1 MIVRSYKFAP
11 VAIWLIFLANA
22 RSLAADQIVLQYY
35 PGSSQGTVALHST
48 LDLPV
53 SGMYPEYTVLR
64 STNLQTWE
72 SVAGPVSGGAGVSD
86 ELLRCAVPMAGERAF
101 YRVVANVKLAS
112 PDARLGNA
120 IYGYGTEFGR
130 QIQQVGQLP
139 LNDFVSL
146 YTPTNVYLQQIS
158 FDPTTVDYWN
168 SFNLHFPLNTNEL
181 AVFQTNGFVASGRLG
196 TYSFADSFYKVF
208 TADLPVFF
216 SCDAALHAWHR
227 SYDTMLEELEE
238 TYLAPTL
245 QSVIEG
251 MSGQVSS
258 LSFQSSGT
266 ALDDGVWYAD
276 YFLAVARSLITGT
289 NYYGSLGQNADIQAT
304 LTAISNQL
312 PATSITLFDT
322 NRIVDCS
329 QFTVRGHYETSQ
341 RLQRYFRA
349 MMWCG
354 LIDFRFTGSTNDN
367 SLRELSGA
375 VAMHLLMKNSG
386 QFTNWQK
393 IDNVVQMFVGLP
405 DSMNFAQLSDL
416 MTAANIQSPASLPNT
431 ASLAN
436 LQSQIMSGQ
445 IGVQNIQSG
454 YFFSPW
460 SRQQIKLPRSFTTLS
475 QRFVLDAWAM
485 NQCVFDRIIWDTNGI
500 PGFED
505 KVMRRVPS
513 ALDIAFSVLGNDQ
526 TVPQIASRIANTNG
540 LPWRDGYPYQ
550 HNLTAV
556 RRVIDAQDPS
566 VWTNNIYF
574 YWLACLREL
583 SAPTTDPAYPDAMRT
598 PAWAMKTLN
607 TQLASWTELRHD
619 TVLYVKQPYTGQV
632 LCSYPDGF
640 IEPRVDFWDRMRDMA
655 LRTKDLMATL
665 PNTGQFVFEPN
676 DPYDTP
682 FTNSIGS
689 IYTNRLQFLDN
700 FATQMTTLRD
710 ISAKELSRQP
720 LTSNEVFF
728 IQSLIE
734 NPSQYGSVRS
744 YSGWYPHI
752 FYYNA
757 RALRSLISPCDMWDA
772 LVTDVQTDPTD
783 VFVGDPGCILHEGVG
798 NINLLAIAV
807 NWGTNDDAVYAGPVM
822 SHYEFELGPTTR
834 ETDSQWKTDARAG
847 NLPPQPDW
855 TDSYLI
861 PGTFTFPPG
870 IY

>member
-120 IYGYGTEFGR
+120 IYGYGTEFGC

>member
-1 MIVRSYKFAP
+1 MCPQLSNLFS
-11 VAIWLIFLANA
+11 VAILLTFLTNV
-22 RSLAADQIVLQYY
+22 SVHAADQVVLQFN
-35 PGSSQGTVALHST
+35 PAGSQGAVALHST
-48 LDLPV
+48 LGLPV
-53 SGMYPEYTVLR
+53 SSMYPEYTILR
-64 STNLQTWE
+64 STNMQTWE
-72 SVAGPVSGGAGVSD
+72 PVAGPVSGGVGVSD
-86 ELLRCAVPMAGERAF
+86 EFLRCAVPLAGERAF
-101 YRVVANVKLAS
+101 YRVVANVKLAPS
-112 PDARLGNA
+112 DSRLGDA

-139 LNDFVSL
+139 LDDFVSL
-146 YTPTNVYLQQIS
+146 YTPTNLYLQKIS
-158 FDPTTVDYWN
+158 FEPTNVEYWN
-168 SFNLHFPLNTNEL
+168 AFNLHFPLNTNEL
-181 AVFQTNGFVASGRLG
+181 AVFQTNGFVVSGQLG

-216 SCDAALHAWHR
+216 SCDAALQAWHR
-227 SYDTMLEELEE
+227 SYGTMLEELEE

-245 QSVIEG
+245 QTTIQG
-251 MSGQVSS
+251 MGGQVSG
-258 LSFQSSGT
+258 LRNQSFFS
-266 ALDDGVWYAD
+266 ALFDGVQDAD

-289 NYYGSLGQNADIQAT
+289 NNYGSLGQVVQIRAT
-304 LTAISNQL
+304 LTAISNLQ
-312 PATSITLFDT
+312 PDTVISMFGT
-322 NRIVDCS
+322 NRHVDCS
-329 QFTVRGHYETSQ
+329 QFTVRGHYTTSP
-341 RLQRYFRA
+341 RLSRYFQA

-386 QFTNWQK
+386 QFTNWQQ
-393 IDNVVQMFVGLP
+393 IDSVVQMFVGLP

-416 MTAANIQSPASLPNT
+416 MTAANIQSPASLPDT

-436 LQSQIMSGQ
+436 LQSQIMAGQ
-445 IGVQNIQSG
+445 IGTQDIQSG
-454 YFFSPW
+454 YFVSPLT
-460 SRQQIKLPRSFTTLS
+460 RQQIKLPRSFTMLG
-475 QRFVLDAWAM
+475 QRFVPDAWAM

-500 PGFED
+500 PGVED
-505 KVMRRVPS
+505 KVMRRVPG

-526 TVPQIASRIANTNG
+526 TVPQIALRIANTNG
-540 LPWRDGYPYQ
+540 IPWRDGYPYQ

-566 VWTNNIYF
+566 VWTNNIYD

-583 SAPTTDPAYPDAMRT
+583 SAPTTGLEFPDAMRT

-619 TVLYVKQPYTGQV
+619 TVLYVKQPYTGQI

-640 IEPRVDFWDRMRDMA
+640 IEPRVSFWQRMSDMA

-676 DPYDTP
+676 QPGDIA
-682 FTNSIGS
+682 FTNSIGD
-689 IYTNRLQFLDN
+689 IYTNRMQFLDN
-700 FATQMTTLRD
+700 FAAQMITLRD

-720 LTSNEVFF
+720 LTSNEIFF
-728 IQSLIE
+728 IQNLIE
-734 NPSQYGSVRS
+734 NPYNYGGARTF
-744 YSGWYPHI
+744 SGWYPKI

-757 RALRSLISPCDMWDA
+757 RAQRSTLPPCDMWDA

-783 VFVGDPGCILHEGVG
+783 PVVGDPGCILHEGVG
-798 NINLLAIAV
+798 NINLLVIAV
-807 NWGTNDDAVYAGPVM
+807 NWGTNDAGVYAGPVM

-834 ETDSQWKTDARAG
+834 ETDSQWKSDVRAG
-847 NLPPQPDW
+847 IQPPQPDW
-855 TDSYLI
+855 TRSYLV
-861 PGTFTFPPG
+861 PGTFTFPSW

>member
-1 MIVRSYKFAP
+1 
-11 VAIWLIFLANA
+11 
-22 RSLAADQIVLQYY
+22 
-35 PGSSQGTVALHST
+35 
-48 LDLPV
+48 
-53 SGMYPEYTVLR
+53 
-64 STNLQTWE
+64 
-72 SVAGPVSGGAGVSD
+72 
-86 ELLRCAVPMAGERAF
+86 
-101 YRVVANVKLAS
+101 
-112 PDARLGNA
+112 
-120 IYGYGTEFGR
+120 
-130 QIQQVGQLP
+130 
-139 LNDFVSL
+139 
-146 YTPTNVYLQQIS
+146 
-158 FDPTTVDYWN
+158 
-168 SFNLHFPLNTNEL
+168 
-181 AVFQTNGFVASGRLG
+181 
-196 TYSFADSFYKVF
+196 
-208 TADLPVFF
+208 
-216 SCDAALHAWHR
+216 
-227 SYDTMLEELEE
+227 
-238 TYLAPTL
+238 
-245 QSVIEG
+245 
-251 MSGQVSS
+251 
-258 LSFQSSGT
+258 
-266 ALDDGVWYAD
+266 
-276 YFLAVARSLITGT
+276 
-289 NYYGSLGQNADIQAT
+289 
-304 LTAISNQL
+304 
-312 PATSITLFDT
+312 
-322 NRIVDCS
+322 
-329 QFTVRGHYETSQ
+329 
-341 RLQRYFRA
+341 
-349 MMWCG
+349 
-354 LIDFRFTGSTNDN
+354 
-367 SLRELSGA
+367 
-375 VAMHLLMKNSG
+375 
-386 QFTNWQK
+386 
-393 IDNVVQMFVGLP
+393 
-405 DSMNFAQLSDL
+405 

>member
-1 MIVRSYKFAP
+1 M
-11 VAIWLIFLANA
+11 
-22 RSLAADQIVLQYY
+22 
-35 PGSSQGTVALHST
+35 HST

-101 YRVVANVKLAS
+101 YRVVANVKLAA
-112 PDARLGNA
+112 PDSRLGNA

-146 YTPTNVYLQQIS
+146 YAPTNLYLQQIS
-158 FDPTTVDYWN
+158 FDPTSVEYWTP
-168 SFNLHFPLNTNEL
+168 FNLHFPLNTNEL
-181 AVFQTNGFVASGRLG
+181 AIFQTNGFVVSGRLG

-227 SYDTMLEELEE
+227 SYGTMLEELEE

-251 MSGQVSS
+251 MGSQVSS
-258 LSFQSSGT
+258 LWVQSSGT
-266 ALDDGVWYAD
+266 ALPNGVKDAD
-276 YFLAVARSLITGT
+276 YFLAVAHSLISGT
-289 NYYGSLGQNADIQAT
+289 NDYGSLGQNAQILAT
-304 LTAISNQL
+304 LTAISNLQ
-312 PATSITLFDT
+312 PATAVAMFGT
-322 NRIVDCS
+322 NRLVDCS
-329 QFTVRGHYETSQ
+329 QFQVRGHYETSQ

-375 VAMHLLMKNSG
+375 IAMHLLLKNSG

-393 IDNVVQMFVGLP
+393 IDGVVQMFVGLP
-405 DSMNFAQLSDL
+405 DSMTFAQFGDL
-416 MTAANIQSPASLPNT
+416 MTAANIQSPASLFPPG
-431 ASLAN
+431 SLAN
-436 LQSQIMSGQ
+436 LQLQIMSGQ

-460 SRQQIKLPRSFTTLS
+460 SRQQIKLPRSFTMLG

-500 PGFED
+500 PEFED

-574 YWLACLREL
+574 YWLASLREL

-619 TVLYVKQPYTGQV
+619 TVLYVKQPYTGTI

-640 IEPRVDFWDRMRDMA
+640 IEPRVSFWQRMSDMA

-676 DPYDTP
+676 NAYDTA
-682 FTNSIGS
+682 FTNSIGD
-689 IYTNRLQFLDN
+689 IYTNRMQFLAN
-700 FATQMTTLRD
+700 FATQMTMLRD

-734 NPSQYGSVRS
+734 NPYNYGGARS
-744 YSGWYPHI
+744 FSGWYPHI

-757 RALRSLISPCDMWDA
+757 RAQRSLLPPCDMWDA
-772 LVTDVQTDPTD
+772 LVTDVQTDPTEPL
-783 VFVGDPGCILHEGVG
+783 VGDPGCILHEGVG

-807 NWGTNDDAVYAGPVM
+807 NWGTNDAAVYAGPVM